1 MDLNQPARPPRHSAL
16 QPYLQN
22 QLTWGTLLSLAG
34 GLRHAGSDENPRP
47 MEHESLED
55 LRGECERATAPI
67 RQTVP
72 DALWLIFWTCGF
84 KVQVDRG
91 LRVPAAHLWWVA
103 QEADTVL
110 LSDGF
115 THHYT
120 TIGQIDRE
128 RETILFLDPW
138 PDEFFLQAGRN
149 VLGIESD
156 GCTLARTEFERA
168 TVGVLTWDTTKLL
181 DAYFEAFPD
190 QGDDADQRLRAGYA
204 VMAAGPES
212 LAGYAVKHFFA
223 SARIAD
229 LGGVDEAALQAIAR
243 AWLAAMCG
251 IAAAVGGGNRAGQA
265 LLEQMATMAQ
275 QRAPARELIARL
287 TPNELCR
294 LAHNAGQLGHM
305 SMAEATT
312 AAAIAKDPA
321 CQEAYRLRA
330 RVRSVAA
337 PALAIADARR
347 ALEINASEI
356 SRLEQEVARLR
367 KPHPG
372 GPTEYKLRREKFR
385 RDDALNI
392 LVTACSN
399 AGDVASARS
408 AAIDLCAVQ
417 PTSIDAWHKRLVLER
432 LAGDAQ
438 GSALAASTLL
448 SLHITPELRAE
459 AEETLKNVQRS

>member
-1 MDLNQPARPPRHSAL
+1 LDLNQPARPPRHPEL
-16 QPYLQN
+16 QPYIQN
-22 QLTWGTLLSLAG
+22 QLTWGTLISLAG
-34 GLRHAGSDENPRP
+34 ALQHAASDENPRP
-47 MEHESLED
+47 MEHESLDD
-55 LRGECERATAPI
+55 LRDSFERSTAPI
-67 RQTVP
+67 RQTVR
-72 DALWLIFWTCGF
+72 DALWLIFWTRGF

-120 TIGQIDRE
+120 TIGHVDRE
-128 RETILFLDPW
+128 RETISFLDPW
-138 PDEFFLQAGRN
+138 PDDFFLQAGRN

-156 GCTLARTEFERA
+156 GCTLARAEFER
-168 TVGVLTWDTTKLL
+168 TMVGLLTWDTTKLL
-181 DAYFEAFPD
+181 DAYFEAFPE
-190 QGDDADQRLRAGYA
+190 QGEDADQRLRAGYA
-204 VMAAGPES
+204 VMAAGPEY
-212 LAGYAVKHFFA
+212 LAGHAVKHFFA

-229 LGGVDEAALQAIAR
+229 LGGNDEAALQAIAR

-251 IAAAVGGGNRAGQA
+251 IAAAVGGGNRTGQA

-287 TPNELCR
+287 TPKELCR

-305 SMAEATT
+305 SMAEAAT
-312 AAAIAKDPA
+312 AGAIAKDPA

-330 RVRSVAA
+330 KVRSRDA
-337 PALAIADARR
+337 PALAIVDARR

-372 GPTEYKLRREKFR
+372 GPTQYKLRREESR

-392 LVTACSN
+392 LVAACWN
-399 AGDVASARS
+399 AGDVAGART

-417 PTSIDAWHKRLVLER
+417 PRSADAWHKRLVLER

-448 SLHITPELRAE
+448 LLDIAPELRAE
-459 AEETLKNVQRS
+459 AEETLKDVQRS